1 MCVALLPDN
10 TKFTGED
17 QALRNDYA
25 TLMQKVQE
33 SKGTQTESIETQ
45 KKPEEIEK
53 EPKEIHSELASD
65 GSGDEMWYEGKSG
78 GKEGKSRSLSIS
90 SDEFSSSGGEEAWYE
105 EKTEEDDVKVGRP
118 SRLWREI
125 ASIAALL
132 DRSLL
137 KMVIEWLNS
146 HSKYY
151 VFLEEKWKHQDR
163 QAPKPTSS
171 TTVSVTSE
179 SSGDEALVEDTEVPG
194 GCPDDSYIDYAP
206 AGPHYE
212 LLKDKEEIQKEIKR
226 RLMDLL
232 KAVYY
237 AMLANTHYICYLL
250 IVLNAT
256 VNGSILSLVYV
267 ALMFLW
273 GLLSIPWPTKRFWL
287 TLMFY
292 NMSVILVKYGFQF
305 QQVDW
310 SGSPESGLYWPRVLG
325 VEKKDNFL
333 KSAIWDIMLL
343 VSLFF
348 HRYYMKVGDVPI
360 LVKLNLY
367 EGFDSHSHTDTYKQ
381 TNNCNALTV

>member
-1 MCVALLPDN
+1 MFVALLPDK
-10 TKFTGED
+10 TTFVGED
-17 QALRNDYA
+17 QALHIDYD
-25 TLMQKVQE
+25 TLMQKAQSQKE
-33 SKGTQTESIETQ
+33 SQTKSKETQ
-45 KKPEEIEK
+45 KKSKEIEK
-53 EPKEIHSELASD
+53 KPKEIHSEPASD
-65 GSGDEMWYEGKSG
+65 GSGDELWYEEKSG
-78 GKEGKSRSLSIS
+78 GKEGDRQSLSIS
-90 SDEFSSSGGEEAWYE
+90 SDEFSSSGDEAWYE
-105 EKTEEDDVKVGRP
+105 EEMEEDDVEKRGP
-118 SRLWREI
+118 SRLWKVI
-125 ASIAALL
+125 AMVAALL

-137 KMVIEWLNS
+137 AMVINWLNS

-151 VFLEEKWKHQDR
+151 VCLEEKLKDQDR
-163 QAPKPTSS
+163 QAPDLQLLPARDATAPAA
-171 TTVSVTSE
+171 SE
-179 SSGDEALVEDTEVPG
+179 SSGDEALVEDTTVSG
-194 GCPDDSYIDYAP
+194 GSPPVSEDSFIDYAP

-212 LLKDKEEIQKEIKR
+212 LLQDKEKIQEEIKK
-226 RLMDLL
+226 RLMELL

-250 IVLNAT
+250 IVLNVT

-325 VEKKDNFL
+325 VEKKDDFF

-348 HRYYMKVGDVPI
+348 HRYYMEVGDVPI

-367 EGFDSHSHTDTYKQ
+367 
-381 TNNCNALTV
+381 